1 MVASLLLVLAAI
13 APQAKAKGAPSGPII
28 PKLGLTI
35 TKSGAVKPGTYTLAT
50 NTDNVAKPAL
60 TIQGDNL
67 VVDFKGAT
75 LRGTPASVDPDKRL
89 GLAVLVKGKNVTIKN
104 LNVRGYR
111 FGILARNSPGIK
123 ILNCDLSYNW
133 KQHLLSNL
141 EREDGA
147 DWMSYHRNEK
157 DEWLRYG
164 CSIYLRK
171 CDGFEVKGVQ
181 AVGGQNGLM
190 LMECN
195 DGKAWNNNFSFLS
208 GAGVAMYLSSRNKI
222 MHNKIDWCVR
232 GYSHGVYN
240 RGQDSSGIIIYE
252 QSNNNVFAYNSAT
265 HGGDGFF
272 LWAGQT
278 SMDTGKGGCN
288 DNLLYGND
296 FSHSPANG
304 IEATFSRN
312 QFINNLMLE
321 DWHGI
326 WGGYSWETKVI
337 GNVFGYNGEAIAWEH
352 GQNNEISHN
361 LFFRD
366 SAGINLWADAPD
378 PNFAYAKAKD
388 VRSIN
393 WIINRN
399 TFSNETGTVL
409 RIHDTIG
416 AKIDANSFDRNGKI
430 FDVAKNENVLFSN
443 NEVQHRTGEEP
454 GNGVTIKGGI
464 WRTSGQGAQAP
475 LPRTVDGNGTEVQ
488 RFTMDRA
495 DYLDLFKTGWSP
507 SDLGWLGKDGAAEV
521 AKYTPKPLVG
531 GMNAMLPDGAIR
543 GRRFI
548 LVDEWGPYDF
558 KRPILWPRGEAP
570 QTVQQAGREP
580 ASARATAYRFEILGP
595 KGYWKV
601 AQSRGVGSLS
611 KLAGTVPD
619 MVDVVLE
626 PGKATDI
633 WIELEYTGAA
643 TTDVKGNVTPKGKP
657 VKFGYRKFFAPIAW
671 DTKWFTYDA
680 NTQEPRSQYA
690 AFQALLKEGKPIL
703 TERSDKLD
711 FTDGY
716 KGVLRDHYATSAVGT
731 VELPAGKYVLNC
743 TSDDG
748 VHVWID
754 GKLVIDRWNW
764 HGPTL
769 DTAELGPGK
778 HEIRVEHFE
787 IDGYS
792 MLKLDIQPKK

>member
-1 MVASLLLVLAAI
+1 MVWTVILALAL
-13 APQAKAKGAPSGPII
+13 APQASRATYQAPTAQVALQKGQTLS
-28 PKLGLTI
+28 
-35 TKSGAVKPGTYTLAT
+35 KSCRVKPGTYSFVT
-50 NTDNVAKPAL
+50 NTDDTAKPAI
-60 TIQGDNL
+60 TIQGNDIT
-67 VVDFKGAT
+67 VDFAGAT
-75 LRGTPASVDPDKRL
+75 LRGTPANTEPDKRI

-111 FGILARNSPGIK
+111 FGLLARNCPAIK
-123 ILNCDLSYNW
+123 LINCDFSYNW

-164 CSIYLRK
+164 TGIYLRK
-171 CDGFEVKGVQ
+171 CDGFEVKGCT

-190 LMECN
+190 MMECN
-195 DGKAWNNNFSFLS
+195 DGKVWNNNFSFLS

-240 RGQDSSGIIIYE
+240 RGQDSTGILIYE
-252 QSNNNVFAYNSAT
+252 QSNNNTFAYNSVT

-296 FSHSPANG
+296 FSHAPANG

-312 QFINNLMLE
+312 LFINNLMLE

-337 GNVFGYNGEAIAWEH
+337 GNVFGLNGEAIAWEH
-352 GQNNEISHN
+352 GQNNEIRGN
-361 LFFRD
+361 RFFRD
-366 SAGINLWADAPD
+366 NAGINIWADPVD

-388 VRSIN
+388 CRSLN
-393 WIINRN
+393 WVISDN
-399 TFSNETGTVL
+399 TFISESGTVL

-416 AKIDANSFDRNGKI
+416 ARIDTNTFQRNGRI
-430 FDVAKNENVLFSN
+430 FDLAKNENFAFVDN
-443 NEVQHRTGEEP
+443 DVHHRTGEDP
-454 GNGVTIKGGI
+454 GPGVKPAGGA
-464 WRTSGQGAQAP
+464 WWTSGDRARPP
-475 LPRTVDGNGTEVQ
+475 LPQAVDGNGTEI
-488 RFTMDRA
+488 RTPPLERA
-495 DYLDLFKTGWSP
+495 DYLDLFRVEWSP
-507 SDLGWLGKDGAAEV
+507 THSTSSAAGKYA
-521 AKYTPKPLVG
+521 PKPLVG

-543 GRRFI
+543 GRRYL

-558 KRPILWPRGEAP
+558 KSPILWPRGE
-570 QTVQQAGREP
+570 VQKDDGKGGQF
-580 ASARATAYRFEILGP
+580 TALRFEILGP

-601 AQSRGVGSLS
+601 SQTKGVGTLS
-611 KLAGTVPD
+611 KLGGAVPD
-619 MVDVVLE
+619 YVDVVLE
-626 PGKATDI
+626 PGKASDI
-633 WIELEYTGAA
+633 LLELEYTGAA
-643 TTDVKGNVTPKGKP
+643 TTDYRGIVTPKGKP
-657 VKFGYRKFFAPIAW
+657 VKFAFRKFFAPIDW
-671 DTKWFTYDA
+671 DIRWFTYDKDK
-680 NTQEPRSQYA
+680 QEPRSQYA
-690 AFQALLKEGKPIL
+690 AFAELLKNGTPIL
-703 TERSDKLD
+703 AEKSDKLD

-716 KGVLRDHYATSAVGT
+716 RGLLHNHYATAATGT
-731 VELPAGKYVLNC
+731 VELPPGKYVLNC

-748 VHVWID
+748 IHLWID

-769 DTAELGPGK
+769 DTVEITGGK
-778 HEIRVEHFE
+778 HDIRLEHFE

-792 MLKLDIQPKK
+792 ALKVDIQPKK

>member
-1 MVASLLLVLAAI
+1 MIASLTALLAI
-13 APQAKAKGAPSGPII
+13 APLQAKAAPAGPIV

-35 TKSGAVKPGTYTLAT
+35 TKSGSAKPGIYNLAT

-111 FGILARNSPGIK
+111 FGILARSAPGIK

-164 CSIYLRK
+164 CAIYLRK
-171 CDGFEVKGVQ
+171 CDGFEVKGCT

-190 LMECN
+190 MMECS
-195 DGKAWNNNFSFLS
+195 DGKVWNNNFSFLS
-208 GAGVAMYLSSRNKI
+208 GAGVAMYLSSRNQI

-240 RGQDSSGIIIYE
+240 RGQDSTGILIYE
-252 QSNNNVFAYNSAT
+252 QSHRNIFAYNSVT

-278 SMDTGKGGCN
+278 TMDTGKGGCN

-312 QFINNLMLE
+312 LFINNLLLE
-321 DWHGI
+321 NWHGI
-326 WGGYSWETKVI
+326 WGGFGYESKTI
-337 GNVFGYNGEAIAWEH
+337 GNTFGLNGEAISWEH
-352 GQNNEISHN
+352 GQDNVIQYNRFLS
-361 LFFRD
+361 D
-366 SAGINLWADAPD
+366 ASGIGLWQNATLD
-378 PNFAYAKAKD
+378 PNWGYGKARD
-388 VRSIN
+388 CRSRDWLIADN
-393 WIINRN
+393 SFEGIAG
-399 TFSNETGTVL
+399 SVL
-409 RIHDTIG
+409 RIRETSSVAVQDNEF
-416 AKIDANSFDRNGKI
+416 ARNGRI
-430 FDVAKNENVLFSN
+430 FELGGKREGFTFKNNDVR
-443 NEVQHRTGEEP
+443 HRTGEEP
-454 GNGVTIKGGI
+454 GNGIKIQGGT

-475 LPRTVDGNGTEVQ
+475 VRLVDGNGTESPNAPKDQ
-488 RFTMDRA
+488 PG
-495 DYLDLFKTGWSP
+495 YLALFETDWSP
-507 SDLGWLGKDGAAEV
+507 TDLSWMSDAGRAATS
-521 AKYTPKPLVG
+521 KYAPKPLQG

-543 GRRFI
+543 GRRYI

-580 ASARATAYRFEILGP
+580 AASRATAYRFEILGP

-626 PGKATDI
+626 PGKASDI

-703 TERSDKLD
+703 TEKSDKLD

-716 KGVLRDHYATSAVGT
+716 KGALRDHYATSAVGT